1 MVCAPPAARHWSRL
15 PACARCCAGLAFAT
29 SWVCMVWA
37 VCGCAGCKQHSI
49 SAARTQTSTSA
60 AAWDRLAHA
69 ARTGVCLGYRCE
81 KARISGL
88 PDHQTGVGFGVGF
101 LDFCCFSEEGYVLPL
116 NDARSKIPSYVAS
129 GCAPLPGQRTSYTK
143 HRQVALTSSGLTQQN
158 ARA

>member
-1 MVCAPPAARHWSRL
+1 MPEQADALIKRPPLGVLFSGAEEPEEEVLL
-15 PACARCCAGLAFAT
+15 PGEQLQALKGEVEDLSSDR
-29 SWVCMVWA
+29 W
-37 VCGCAGCKQHSI
+37 CK
-49 SAARTQTSTSA
+49 
-60 AAWDRLAHA
+60 
-69 ARTGVCLGYRCE
+69 

-88 PDHQTGVGFGVGF
+88 PDHQTGVGFSVGF

-129 GCAPLPGQRTSYTK
+129 GCAPLPGQCTSYTK